1 MTFRGFTFINYL
13 TIVVFLRRV
22 NQQVQNYKTGISDKK
37 RPKKVLFCSYVTKQ

>member
-13 TIVVFLRRV
+13 TIVVFLRRI

-37 RPKKVLFCSYVTKQ
+37 DLKWVSFALM